1 MLLIGKLKLNNSEEF
16 IKENLQPSDNN
27 IYETI
32 KVDTSIYSV
41 TPDLDESF
49 TDTPVY
55 IITKLK

>member
-16 IKENLQPSDNN
+16 IKNNLQPSNNN

-32 KVDTSIYSV
+32 SVDTSIYSV
-41 TPDLDESF
+41 APDTKEPF
-49 TDTPVY
+49 TDTPVH